1 MFIVCIVVMAAG
13 SYGPMVNVACR
24 GGNLR
29 THSWTIAVREAV
41 TLRKEAF

>member
-1 MFIVCIVVMAAG
+1 MFIVSIVVVAAR
-13 SYGPMVNVACR
+13 SYGPMVNVACC

-29 THSWTIAVREAV
+29 SHSWTIAVREAV